1 MVVRLQKDAFDVGE
15 ELRLLQD
22 QPFDTPIGAMA
33 SFTGLVRNDTP
44 ENPLIAL
51 ELECFNAMCLKT
63 LQTLETQA
71 ITRWN
76 LPACLIIHRY
86 GRLSVGEPIMM
97 VATLSAHRKQAFD
110 AATFLMDYLKT
121 RAPFWKKEHF
131 ATGTR
136 WVEALIADESALK
149 NWD

>member
-1 MVVRLQKDAFDVGE
+1 MVVKLQKDGFDVGE
-15 ELRLLQD
+15 ELRTLQD

-63 LQTLETQA
+63 LQDLETQA
-71 ITRWN
+71 VTRWN

-136 WVEALIADESALK
+136 WVEALIADESSLK